1 MLEKAILRA
10 GVATSSMCRPVLDPP
25 NACLVSNSELLPRCQ
40 SQPRGP
46 PVYRPVFKVTR
57 ANYLAVRG
65 VKFAGFREYG
75 YGVTLLS
82 DSDMALLSREMQ
94 GISLPLVVHAEF
106 SLKENNFDM
115 NHLDERW

>member
-10 GVATSSMCRPVLDPP
+10 GVAASSMCRPVLDPP

-40 SQPRGP
+40 SQPRRP

-82 DSDMALLSREMQ
+82 DSDMALLSEVSR
-94 GISLPLVVHAEF
+94 
-106 SLKENNFDM
+106 
-115 NHLDERW
+115 